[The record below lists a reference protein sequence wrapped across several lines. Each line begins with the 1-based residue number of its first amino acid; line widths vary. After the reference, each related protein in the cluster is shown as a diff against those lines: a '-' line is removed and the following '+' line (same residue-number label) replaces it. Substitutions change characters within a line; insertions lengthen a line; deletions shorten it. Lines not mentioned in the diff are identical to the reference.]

1 MEPSLQAARTSA
13 DVAAFAIG
21 FDRRDR
27 ERLHALWD
35 RVIDSNRWTEGPLVA
50 ELEAAWEDWNG
61 LPAVATGGWSGA
73 ALAALEFAGVR
84 GRTVLCPS
92 NTFAATPLA
101 TMHAG
106 ARVEFVDCNREDLC
120 MSFEDFERRAE
131 RERPAAAWL
140 VHIGGHIAF
149 DSERIAAYCREH
161 GIFLIE
167 DCAHAHGASWN
178 GTRPGQWGDA
188 GVYSL
193 YATKTISTGEG
204 GVLVSRHPELIEFAR
219 KHRNYG
225 KPEHEVHGLN
235 HRMSEFTAALGLV
248 QVERLEEIVAW
259 KNARGARAARPAASG
274 APRAARR
281 DGVGPLQ
288 VHRLRADR
296 ALHRQG
302 LRRALPPH
310 LRPHAH
316 GAAEQRLGGREPLV
330 RAALLP
336 PGGGRMKV
344 LVTGG
349 AGFIGSHVVDQLIE
363 AGHSVRILDLT
374 LSPWHPRG
382 ETELGSITEPDV
394 VDRAVAGCDAVVH
407 LAAVADVNHVH
418 KGPSGAENVNTRG
431 TANVLDAA
439 RRAGVERV
447 VYGSTTWVYSDCAE
461 DEVDEDTAVPPPTH
475 LYTATK
481 LAGELYCK
489 AYAESYGLSASIL
502 RFGIPYGPR
511 AREAAV
517 VPAFVGKALRGEPLT
532 VAGSGEQFRNFVYVV
547 DLAEGIVSALDA
559 PAGVSVYNLAHGDVT
574 TISEIAETVKA
585 TVGDVEIVRTPARP
599 GDFGG
604 KRVSSERA
612 RAELG
617 WTARTRLRRRGAPV
631 RGVAGVQQRDR
642 PRGHHQGADAE
653 RRHRRGPRPAG
664 ARDRAGARGRA
675 ARASRPPCMD
685 GLDEMGWLPR
695 RLGKDN
701 SRFVFE
707 RLPWLFSFQYFLI
720 THQPTRWIAQKLL
733 TLVGGGKLRKLIERH
748 GADLVVATYP
758 GVSAVLGEL
767 RRRGKLDVPLYSAIT
782 DLAGLWWWAHPG
794 VDMHFVIHPESIP
807 EVEAIA
813 GEGSVRWARPP
824 IMPAFHEPRSRAGA
838 REALGLPAEGP
849 IVLVSGGGW
858 GVGDVEGAVET
869 ALEQDGVHVVVLCGR
884 SDELRERLARRFGA
898 DPRLRLE
905 GFTERMSDFMAA
917 SEALVHTTAGLTVL
931 EAIIRGCTPISY
943 GFSVAHV
950 KVNDRAYEHHGL
962 ARTARRRSDLRPGAA
977 GRARRA
983 ARSRPLVRPPAA
995 DLLDRARGPLAR
1007 PAAAGLA
1014 AARGARR
1021 GGGGHVRGRLAVDA
1035 LERRR
1040 LPGLRVGLPLAA
1052 GQLGGHQPAAGR
1064 PAGGRAPGRA
1074 GRRGSLA
1081 GAARPARLVR
1091 GERAQGAAGR
1101 VAAAPHG

>member
-1 MEPSLQAARTSA
+1 
-13 DVAAFAIG
+13 
-21 FDRRDR
+21 
-27 ERLHALWD
+27 
-35 RVIDSNRWTEGPLVA
+35 
-50 ELEAAWEDWNG
+50 
-61 LPAVATGGWSGA
+61 
-73 ALAALEFAGVR
+73 
-84 GRTVLCPS
+84 
-92 NTFAATPLA
+92 
-101 TMHAG
+101 
-106 ARVEFVDCNREDLC
+106 
-120 MSFEDFERRAE
+120 
-131 RERPAAAWL
+131 
-140 VHIGGHIAF
+140 
-149 DSERIAAYCREH
+149 
-161 GIFLIE
+161 
-167 DCAHAHGASWN
+167 
-178 GTRPGQWGDA
+178 
-188 GVYSL
+188 
-193 YATKTISTGEG
+193 
-204 GVLVSRHPELIEFAR
+204 
-219 KHRNYG
+219 
-225 KPEHEVHGLN
+225 
-235 HRMSEFTAALGLV
+235 
-248 QVERLEEIVAW
+248 
-259 KNARGARAARPAASG
+259 
-274 APRAARR
+274 
-281 DGVGPLQ
+281 
-288 VHRLRADR
+288 
-296 ALHRQG
+296 
-302 LRRALPPH
+302 
-310 LRPHAH
+310 
-316 GAAEQRLGGREPLV
+316 
-330 RAALLP
+330 
-336 PGGGRMKV
+336 MKV

-363 AGHSVRILDLT
+363 GGHSVRILDLT
-374 LSPWHPRG
+374 LSPWHPEA

-418 KGPSGAENVNTRG
+418 RGPAGAENVNTRG

-447 VYGSTTWVYSDCAE
+447 VYGSTTWVYSDCPD

-489 AYAESYGLSASIL
+489 AYAESYGLSVSIL

-559 PAGVSVYNLAHGDVT
+559 PAGVSFYNLAHGDVT

-617 WTARTRLRRRGAPV
+617 WTAGTAFADGV
-631 RGVAGVQQRDR
+631 RQYV
-642 PRGHHQGADAE
+642 E
-653 RRHRRGPRPAG
+653 W
-664 ARDRAGARGRA
+664 RASNNGTGRA
-675 ARASRPPCMD
+675 ATTKVLILSADIGEGHDLPARVIAQELEAERPGVQATVMD
-685 GLDEMGWLPR
+685 VLDEMGWLPR

-701 SRFVFE
+701 SRLVFE

-733 TLVGGGKLRKLIERH
+733 TLVGGGKLRRLIERH

-758 GVSAVLGEL
+758 GASAVLGEL
-767 RRRGKLDVPLYSAIT
+767 RRRGKLDVPLYSAVT

-813 GEGSVRWARPP
+813 GEGSARWARPP

-898 DPRLRLE
+898 EPRLRLE

-943 GFSVAHV
+943 GFSRAHV

-962 ARTARRRSDLRPGAA
+962 ARTARRRSDLGPELRAALAERRDPDPSFARQRPISSIVLE
-977 GRARRA
+977 GRSRVRPLPVWRLRA
-983 ARSRPLVRPPAA
+983 ARVAAVAATFVAASLWTLSNDDVYPVFASVFHWRPVSSVATSRQQVGLLVDAPQGE
-995 DLLDRARGPLAR
+995 LV
-1007 PAAAGLA
+1007 A
-1014 AARGARR
+1014 AARS
-1021 GGGGHVRGRLAVDA
+1021 
-1035 LERRR
+1035 LERR
-1040 LPGLRVGLPLAA
+1040 GLRASFEVSGPTVPPAVSQLRLMGDEGVPQLANHSPFRWLKAKGQLERSAHGSELAGHQIFYAAPAKGLTGNQYVLARAADGRAVTPAVHVRAGGSTSTLAA
-1052 GQLGGHQPAAGR
+1052 GQIVELVLPADRSTWGEAVDSLSADLNEAGLSAVPVGVLLGGR
-1064 PAGGRAPGRA
+1064 
-1074 GRRGSLA
+1074 
-1081 GAARPARLVR
+1081 
-1091 GERAQGAAGR
+1091 
-1101 VAAAPHG
+1101 